1 MRVSLHWQESKACA
15 VTGTC
20 VKLGKIKPKKLKEG
34 VVGVQG
40 GSKERS
46 PAGTPHDHRLVLSS
60 IYYHR
65 RQAPHST
72 AACCSCSVHICVH
85 VLVAGSLAQCS

>member
-46 PAGTPHDHRLVLSS
+46 PAGTPHDHRLVLSTTTGGRLHTALLRVAAVLC
-60 IYYHR
+60 IYAFMY
-65 RQAPHST
+65 
-72 AACCSCSVHICVH
+72 
-85 VLVAGSLAQCS
+85 